1 MIHPHPRTAR
11 SFWAAGLA
19 LASCVAGCDVFD
31 SQLYKNAMHAG
42 ADMVTSNAGSDGS
55 TTIVDMTQVDPD
67 AAGVLC
73 GRTTPA
79 TLCPGSDLFCDGFE
93 TETGSGFA
101 SWDMSIIQ
109 GAGVGLNPGTG
120 LSVAASPTCLG
131 VNAMHAT
138 TVGAQQQ
145 AFVFKTIPSRPST
158 LHVRI
163 FFYMKQYSMTPF
175 QIIGFHASMAKSTND
190 YATLNVDPVNGTLSY
205 AGGFFGQAVNFSG
218 AHLPTNQWLCLEL
231 ATTFNTQNGTVQV
244 ALDDKQLG
252 QSSGFATD
260 PMTEQLDQVNV
271 GIIYTNQGDSGTN
284 DVYFDE
290 VAISD
295 QPIGCL

>member
-1 MIHPHPRTAR
+1 MA
-11 SFWAAGLA
+11 F
-19 LASCVAGCDVFD
+19 CVGGCDVFD
-31 SQLYKNAMHAG
+31 SQLYKNAMHAA
-42 ADMVTSNAGSDGS
+42 ADMAMSNPDGS
-55 TTIVDMTQVDPD
+55 MPIVDMAPADPD

-79 TLCPGSDLFCDGFE
+79 TLCPGSYLFCDGFE
-93 TETGSGFA
+93 TETGSGFGN
-101 SWDMSIIQ
+101 WDMPIVQ

-120 LSVAASPTCLG
+120 LIVADSPTCLG
-131 VNAMHAT
+131 ADSMHAK
-138 TVGAQQQ
+138 TVGGQQQ
-145 AFVFKTIPSRPST
+145 AFVFETIPSRPST

-175 QIIGFHASMAKSTND
+175 QVVGFHASMNKNTND
-190 YATLNVDPVNGTLSY
+190 YATLNIDPANGTLSY

-218 AHLPTNQWLCLEL
+218 AQLPTNQWLCLEL
-231 ATTFNTQNGTVQV
+231 ATTFNTQNGTVEV
-244 ALDDKQLG
+244 SLGDKQLG

-260 PMTEQLDQVNV
+260 PMSEQLDQVNV
-271 GIIYTNQGDSGTN
+271 GIIYTNQGDTGTN